1 MHDYSQPSNRYTS
14 EKIVIRSSS
23 NFWFSRAPLSRRL
36 VVIEHRFD
44 LRALINVYAWSMARP
59 LWHKEADK
67 SRNRGSMSRH
77 EGCAWCPDADAKTNG
92 TIKLNSS
99 QTPVAVLSLLRSTR
113 FRDSPTRSRYNLYTF
128 HWRKFRASSTSIDR
142 ICGISADLHSYFC
155 ISLKLSK
162 AYRPLRKEI
171 LYLLSFR
178 KKISPFTIPHTQRH
192 KIKLSQSESRTLN

>member
-1 MHDYSQPSNRYTS
+1 MQDYSQPSNRYTS

-23 NFWFSRAPLSRRL
+23 NFWFPRAPLSRRL

-77 EGCAWCPDADAKTNG
+77 EGCVWCPDADAKTNG

-99 QTPVAVLSLLRSTR
+99 QTPVAVLSLLHSTR
-113 FRDSPTRSRYNLYTF
+113 FRDSPARSRYNLYTF
-128 HWRKFRASSTSIDR
+128 HWRKFRALRPVSIEFAEFLLTSIR
-142 ICGISADLHSYFC
+142 ISV
-155 ISLKLSK
+155 SLKLSR
-162 AYRPLRKEI
+162 AYRLLRKEI

-178 KKISPFTIPHTQRH
+178 KKISPFTIPHKQRH